1 VEDIMT
7 IAYAGVVTIGTFVN
21 SILIIVIGIVL
32 FVAHTLLSFL
42 MYRYYERKYGAANAR
57 RVENQYVDKEQRD
70 QYN

>member
-1 VEDIMT
+1 MVENFLQ
-7 IAYAGVVTIGTFVN
+7 YARMLCPCYAEKQVV
-21 SILIIVIGIVL
+21 L
-32 FVAHTLLSFL
+32 VAHTLLSFL